1 MGHVRVAIKLANP
14 LRRQETVEVPD
25 ALVDTGATW
34 TTVPR
39 EIADRLGLEVVGQVP
54 AETAGGEIVVD
65 HSFALIEYDG
75 KQSFSDVL
83 INDHLSDVLV
93 GVVTLE
99 GLRLAVDPR
108 SGRLVDSKLLLM

>member
-1 MGHVRVAIKLANP
+1 MGHVRVRLKLANP
-14 LRRQETVEVPD
+14 VMRQEIVEVED
-25 ALVDTGATW
+25 ALIDTGATW
-34 TTVPR
+34 TTLPR
-39 EIADRLGLEVVGQVP
+39 GIAERLGLEIVGQV
-54 AETAGGEIVVD
+54 TADTAAGEISVD

-83 INDHLSDVLV
+83 INDNLREVLV

-108 SGRLVDSKLLLM
+108 TGSLVDTKLLLM

>member
-1 MGHVRVAIKLANP
+1 MGHVRVRLKLANP
-14 LRRQETVEVPD
+14 IRRGEPIEVED
-25 ALVDTGATW
+25 ALIDTGATW
-34 TTVPR
+34 TTLPR
-39 EIADRLGLEVVGQVP
+39 ELADRLGLEIVGQVA
-54 AETAGGEIVVD
+54 AETAAGEISVD

-83 INDHLSDVLV
+83 ISDRVRDVLV

-108 SGRLVDSKLLLM
+108 SGRLVDTKLLLM